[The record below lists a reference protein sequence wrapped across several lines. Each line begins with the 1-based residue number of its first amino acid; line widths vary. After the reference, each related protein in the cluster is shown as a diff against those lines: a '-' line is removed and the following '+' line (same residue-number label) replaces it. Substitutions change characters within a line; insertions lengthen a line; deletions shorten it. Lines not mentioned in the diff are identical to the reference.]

1 MANQS
6 VPVLDLL
13 HPDFISDPVPMI
25 DRMLRE
31 QPIAFDPR
39 MGGWLI
45 GRYRDIMAL
54 HRDPRLSCQR
64 THLVTAT
71 LPTDLHDM
79 IEPFLVWARQGIA
92 MSDPPRHTRLRRL
105 ASHAF
110 QPGHLARL
118 ESWIQSVVDELIDGV
133 IDAGEME
140 LVSDFACP
148 LPQRVISQM
157 VGISTADRDKFIAW
171 TSAPLNVITSG
182 SNSADTIQQA
192 LDAVAE
198 LKDYFGALI
207 PQRRKRLVEG
217 EILSDLIAASEQ
229 QDRLTT
235 EEITVVAADI
245 MSGGYHTT
253 THLIS
258 SLMLQLLRHP
268 DQLALVRKDP
278 DLAASAVEEV
288 MRYEPSITFNTR
300 AVTEPIEYEGA
311 RFEPGQL
318 LYLITCAANRD
329 PERFP
334 EPHRF
339 DVTRKDNKHLTFGL
353 GAHFCL
359 GAPLAR
365 MEARIALRRLLE
377 RLPDLHLPE
386 QPIERL
392 PYMAMRP
399 LARLVVRW

>member
-6 VPVLDLL
+6 IPVLDLL

-39 MGGWLI
+39 LGGWLL
-45 GRYRDIMAL
+45 GRHRDIMAL
-54 HRDPRLSCQR
+54 QRDPRLSCQR
-64 THLVTAT
+64 THLATAT
-71 LPTDLHDM
+71 LPPDLRDM
-79 IEPFLVWARQGIA
+79 IEPFLAWARQSIA

-110 QPGHLARL
+110 QPGSLARL
-118 ESWIQSVVDELIDGV
+118 EPWIQSVVDELIDRV

-140 LVSDFACP
+140 VLSDLAYP
-148 LPQRVISQM
+148 LPQLVIGRM
-157 VGISTADRDKFIAW
+157 VGISAIDRDKFVAW
-171 TSAPLNVITSG
+171 TTAPLNVFTSS
-182 SNSADTIQQA
+182 SNSAETIQQA

-198 LKDYFGALI
+198 IKDYFGALI
-207 PQRRKRLVEG
+207 AERRKHLVEG
-217 EILSDLIAASEQ
+217 EILSELIAASEE
-229 QDRLTT
+229 QDRLST

-253 THLIS
+253 THLIANA
-258 SLMLQLLRHP
+258 MLQLLRHP
-268 DQLALVRKDP
+268 DQLALVRDNP
-278 DLAASAVEEV
+278 DLAAGAVEEV
-288 MRYEPSITFNTR
+288 LRYEPSITFNTR
-300 AVTEPIEYEGA
+300 AVTEPIEYQGA

-318 LYLITCAANRD
+318 LYFITCAANRD

-334 EPHRF
+334 DPHRF

-365 MEARIALRRLLE
+365 MEARIAIRRLIE

-386 QPIERL
+386 QAIERL